1 MNPIF
6 DSIKKIR
13 DNFDTNLDDT
23 KYNSFRAT
31 KSILSDFK
39 EIFNPK
45 NLFIAAMF
53 ATSSA
58 NAFDNPQIIDKVF
71 NDSLKIQSIHY
82 NEKLPTYFENKETI
96 EKLKKDTILKNEF
109 WKGNVTTLVFDDVD
123 ENIAK
128 EINPNYKENIDVLNQ
143 NDQPAYAKR
152 YSKDEINQ
160 EKVNDFFS
168 GSDKYHHLIKNDGS
182 IIEGIK
188 ERISVS
194 NRYLVDDFI
203 TYHEMAH
210 STYEQNVAQ
219 YLNFLHLD
227 LNISD
232 SIRAETHSDIS
243 SVLMVAKKHNLSFEE
258 FKSFATDIS
267 TFRGYAAKQIGDLH
281 HNSSTALLDLV
292 YNLEDNEYIYNTLD
306 KEKISSFSAYYVD
319 QLYKTPSET
328 LMKNLNKIG
337 LETDVVSLIENI
349 EKVSKNIGN
358 AGQLIN
364 LNAKEH
370 FYLNF
375 MQDAYYKLNPKKMK
389 ELIDAS
395 NDSEDLLKSKY
406 VSLLVETNLSFKS
419 LTDSETMIY
428 AVNINKKLKA
438 INYSEYSNSI
448 TGVAGSEINK
458 LYTDSLL
465 SDHFNE
471 SKKELKEAIKHN

>member
-6 DSIKKIR
+6 DSIQKIR

-82 NEKLPTYFENKETI
+82 NENLPTYFENKKAI
-96 EKLKKDTILKNEF
+96 EGLQRDTILKNEF
-109 WKGNVTTLVFDDVD
+109 WEGNVTTLIFDDID

-128 EINPNYKENIDVLNQ
+128 EINPNYKENIVILNQ
-143 NDQPAYAKR
+143 NNQPAYAKR
-152 YSKDEINQ
+152 YSIDQINQ

-168 GSDKYHHLIKNDGS
+168 GVDKYHHLIKNNGTVL
-182 IIEGIK
+182 EGIK
-188 ERISVS
+188 ENIIES

-232 SIRAETHSDIS
+232 VLRAETHSDIS
-243 SVLMVAKKHNLSFEE
+243 SLLMVSKKHNLSFEE
-258 FKSFATDIS
+258 FKSFAVDLA
-267 TFRGYAAKQIGDLH
+267 TFRGYAAKQIGDLQ
-281 HNSSTALLDLV
+281 HNSATALLDLV
-292 YNLEDNEYIYNTLD
+292 HNLEENKYIYTSLD
-306 KEKISSFSAYYVD
+306 KEKISAFSAYYVD
-319 QLYKTPSET
+319 QLHKTPSEF
-328 LMKNLNKIG
+328 LVKDLNKIG
-337 LETDVVSLIENI
+337 IETDITSLIKNI
-349 EKVSKNIGN
+349 EQVKKNIGN
-358 AGQLIN
+358 SGELSQLN
-364 LNAKEH
+364 GKDL

-375 MQDAYYKLNPKKMK
+375 MQDTYYKLNPNKFK
-389 ELIDAS
+389 ELS
-395 NDSEDLLKSKY
+395 NSLTDKEDLLKSKY
-406 VSLLVETNLSFKS
+406 VSLLVETNLSFKG
-419 LTDSETMIY
+419 LTDSDIMVY
-428 AVNINKKLKA
+428 AVNMNRKLKE
-438 INYSEYSNSI
+438 INYSEYSNSLSGI
-448 TGVAGSEINK
+448 AGVNIDK
-458 LYTDSLL
+458 FYTKSLL
-465 SDHFNE
+465 SDHFND
-471 SKKELKEAIKHN
+471 SKKELKEVIKHN